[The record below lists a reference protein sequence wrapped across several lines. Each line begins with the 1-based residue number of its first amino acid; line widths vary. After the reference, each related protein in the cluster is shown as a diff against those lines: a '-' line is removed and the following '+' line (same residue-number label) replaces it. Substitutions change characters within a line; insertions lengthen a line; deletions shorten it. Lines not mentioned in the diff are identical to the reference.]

1 MIKLWVST
9 EDIEMLQILL
19 GGMGFSRILIHVI
32 VSLSFTQCS
41 IMSHARTFHS
51 SYCPDREMAKD
62 AGQVD
67 FFIFVMHVSY
77 FYHTLI

>member
-1 MIKLWVST
+1 MYHHVL
-9 EDIEMLQILL
+9 LQILL

-32 VSLSFTQCS
+32 VSLSFTQCA
-41 IMSHARTFHS
+41 IMNHARTFHS
-51 SYCPDREMAKD
+51 SYCPDKWLKMQDKLT
-62 AGQVD
+62 